1 MRKIVQINL
10 FVLVVIICYSL
21 FSNIL
26 KAQAV
31 AYLESVE
38 TNKEPHSGLLV
49 TPDGKY
55 IIKSYY
61 YEDVDKRL
69 VVSVFVFDVKTFRMI
84 KSFTLPGND
93 IPFRLTENGKTL
105 IYAAKNAGIITYKY
119 IDVITGKVIN
129 EIFPFIQ
136 EWAKD
141 IIHDSTF
148 LSADLQLYTGQKKF
162 MQARDLKESVPKEEG
177 NTRFCNHGSNILTID
192 GDKVYLWD
200 LISTAPIDVYDCGSK
215 LTDLKVAPNSMNF
228 AVCSKILKVEKT
240 GKDRKSKSFYFTIEN
255 GKIKYLTTFNSTF
268 HDICFS
274 RDYIYLVDKTNIKK
288 YRVRDGELLF
298 ETQTKDYIVGHAI
311 YFSSAGYSVALD
323 LQLIEKL
330 PGTEYL
336 LITDMQNLTQIFST
350 KANTTVAY
358 IYTWGE
364 KDYAFVTPDGRME
377 GTKGAIDHLRWVG
390 SYNKIPLAN
399 TYDQMYTPSLM
410 TQVFANTL
418 EANKV
423 NLDDLVKFSPEIK
436 ITSPSPDYKA
446 TSATLQITCSLKDNG
461 DEIKQVRIYI
471 NDKLVSDETR
481 GMKAVG
487 PGVNYSVT
495 LLPGSNTVKA
505 VAISKNGYQS
515 APAEVHVSYT
525 GTVAES
531 RLFVLAVGID
541 KYKNSSYNLNYAVA
555 DASSIVDKINSS
567 SKDIFRSIHVCY
579 YKNEQAIR
587 DSILAGFNR
596 ITNQSKP
603 QDAFLLFYAGHGV
616 MSEGSP
622 DIPKDFFLALSDVT
636 QLYGKDELLREKGI
650 SALELRELSKKV
662 PAQKQVL
669 LLDACQSGAAGKTFA
684 MRGAAEEKAVLQLAR
699 STGSYLIAST
709 GSEQYATEFKELG
722 HGVFTYALL
731 QGLSCKAP
739 ASQYNSKVTIKDLE
753 SYLND
758 YIPELTE
765 KYHGSSQYPKSWSKG
780 MDFPLTLC
788 K

>member
-1 MRKIVQINL
+1 MKKIVRIHL
-10 FVLVVIICYSL
+10 LIMTVIL
-21 FSNIL
+21 GFSPFSSKLNG
-26 KAQAV
+26 QAV
-31 AYLESVE
+31 AYLESIE
-38 TNKEPHSGLLV
+38 KNTDPHAGLLV

-55 IIKSYY
+55 VIKSYY
-61 YEDVDKRL
+61 YKDDEKRV
-69 VVSVFVFDVKTFRMI
+69 VVSIFVFDMKTFRMI
-84 KSFTLPGND
+84 RSITLPGND
-93 IPFRLTENGKTL
+93 MPLRLTENGKSL
-105 IYAAKNAGIITYKY
+105 IYAAKSGGIITYKY

-129 EIFPFIQ
+129 EIFPYVQ

-141 IIHDSTF
+141 IMRDSTF
-148 LSADLQLYTGQKKF
+148 LSSRLQLYTGQTRSLPG
-162 MQARDLKESVPKEEG
+162 RDLSESVPTAEG
-177 NTRFCNHGSNILTID
+177 NTRFCNRGSNILTID

-200 LISTAPIDVYDCGSK
+200 LKSTAPIDVYDCGSK

-255 GKIKYLTTFNSTF
+255 GRIKYLTTFNSTF

-274 RDYIYLVDKTNIKK
+274 LDYVFLVDKTNIKK

-298 ETQTKDYIVGHAI
+298 ANQTKDYIVGRKV
-311 YFSSAGYSVALD
+311 YFSSAYYSVALD
-323 LQLIEKL
+323 LLLVEKL

-336 LITDMQNLTQIFST
+336 LITDMQNLTQLFST
-350 KANTTVAY
+350 KTNKTVAY
-358 IYTWGE
+358 MYTWGE

-377 GTKGAIDHLRWVG
+377 GTKGAIDHLQWVG
-390 SYNKIPLAN
+390 SYNNIPLAN
-399 TYDQMYTPSLM
+399 TYDQMYAPGLM
-410 TQVFANTL
+410 NQVFAKTL
-418 EANKV
+418 EVNSV

-436 ITSPSPDYKA
+436 ITSPSPDFKS
-446 TSATLQITCSLKDNG
+446 TSPILQITCSLKDNG

-487 PGVNYSVT
+487 AGVNYSVT
-495 LLPGSNTVKA
+495 LLPGNNTVKA

-515 APAEVHVSYT
+515 APAEVQVSYS
-525 GTVAES
+525 GTVADS
-531 RLFVLAVGID
+531 RLFILAIGID
-541 KYKNSSYNLNYAVA
+541 KYKNTSYNLNYAVA
-555 DASSIVDKINSS
+555 DASGIVEKIKSS
-567 SKDIFRSIHVCY
+567 SKDIFKSIHVYY

-587 DSILAGFNR
+587 DSILAGFHR
-596 ITNQSKP
+596 ITNESKP
-603 QDAFLLFYAGHGV
+603 QDAFLFFYAGHGV
-616 MSEGSP
+616 MNEGSP
-622 DIPKDFFLALSDVT
+622 DIPKDFYLALPDVT
-636 QLYGKDELLREKGI
+636 QLYGKDELLKAKGI
-650 SALELRELSKKV
+650 SAMELRELSKKV
-662 PAQKQVL
+662 QAQKQVI
-669 LLDACQSGAAGKTFA
+669 LLDACQSGAAVETFA

-731 QGLSCKAP
+731 QGLNCKGAG
-739 ASQYNSKVTIKDLE
+739 SLTGSKVTIKELE

-765 KYHGSSQYPKSWSKG
+765 KYHGTSQYPKSWSKG
-780 MDFPLTLC
+780 MDFPLTVC

>member
-1 MRKIVQINL
+1 MRKIFRINL
-10 FVLVVIICYSL
+10 LILAGILSFCL
-21 FSNIL
+21 FSFKLN
-26 KAQAV
+26 AQAV

-38 TNKEPHSGLLV
+38 KNTDPHAGLLV

-55 IIKSYY
+55 VIKSYY
-61 YEDVDKRL
+61 YKDYDKRV
-69 VVSVFVFDVKTFRMI
+69 VVSIFVFDMKTFRMI
-84 KSFTLPGND
+84 RSITLPGND
-93 IPFRLTENGKTL
+93 IPLRLTENGKNL

-119 IDVITGKVIN
+119 IDMITGKVIN
-129 EIFPFIQ
+129 EIFPYIQ
-136 EWAKD
+136 EWTKD
-141 IIHDSTF
+141 IIRDSTF
-148 LSADLQLYTGQKKF
+148 LSSHLQLYTGQTRSLPG
-162 MQARDLKESVPKEEG
+162 RDLSESVPTEEG
-177 NTRFCNHGSNILTID
+177 NTRFCNRGSNILTID
-192 GDKVYLWD
+192 GDKVFLWD
-200 LISTAPIDVYDCGSK
+200 LKSTAPIDVYDCGSK
-215 LTDLKVAPNSMNF
+215 LTDLKIAPNSMNF

-274 RDYIYLVDKTNIKK
+274 FDYVYLVDKTNIKK

-323 LQLIEKL
+323 LQLIGKL

-336 LITDMQNLTQIFST
+336 LITDMQNLTQLFST
-350 KANTTVAY
+350 KTNKPVAY

-377 GTKGAIDHLRWVG
+377 GTKGAIDHLQWVG

-399 TYDQMYTPSLM
+399 TYDQMYTPGLM
-410 TQVFANTL
+410 NQVFANTL
-418 EANKV
+418 EANTI

-436 ITSPSPDYKA
+436 ITSPSPDFKSA
-446 TSATLQITCSLKDNG
+446 SATLQITCSLKDNG

-471 NDKLVSDETR
+471 NDKLVSDEIR

-495 LLPGSNTVKA
+495 LLPGNNTVKA

-515 APAEVHVSYT
+515 APAEVQVSYA

-531 RLFVLAVGID
+531 RLFILAIGID

-555 DASSIVDKINSS
+555 DASSIVEKIKSS
-567 SKDIFRSIHVCY
+567 SKDIFRSIHVLY
-579 YKNEQAIR
+579 FKNEQSIR
-587 DSILAGFNR
+587 DSVLAGFDR
-596 ITNQSKP
+596 IANESKP
-603 QDAFLLFYAGHGV
+603 QDAFLFFYAGHGV

-622 DIPKDFFLALSDVT
+622 DISKDFYLALSDVT
-636 QLYGKDELLREKGI
+636 QLYGKDELLKAKGI
-650 SALELRELSKKV
+650 SAAELRELSKKV
-662 PAQKQVL
+662 PAQKQVI
-669 LLDACQSGAAGKTFA
+669 LLDACQSGAAVETFA

-731 QGLSCKAP
+731 QGLSCKGP
-739 ASQYNSKVTIKDLE
+739 GSQTGSKVTIKEIE

-780 MDFPLTLC
+780 MDFPLTVC